1 LYLEADTLTAIDSL
15 GSGVTGARKP
25 SCTADDPPPPD
36 DEGKPLGGSARV
48 LLTLEGSLDSLG
60 LDARASVDRLAWRD
74 WRVPSGVARFAYSP
88 GPRPVFTLDATAD
101 SLAHGGVGFS
111 GAAATVRGTLDS
123 LTWFARSRI
132 GDGAA
137 ILAGG
142 RYAAKDE
149 GRGGLPDSAN
159 ARLVAGDSLAIQL
172 PGDVWLLQQPAE
184 LRVTDSTATVSRL
197 ALQSVYGSGK
207 LSLEGDLPT
216 RGRANAHLQLEA
228 FPLAVLYAL
237 LERDTTGVA
246 GTVTLTAGLT
256 GTRASPISSG
266 SFSLTNGS

>member
-1 LYLEADTLTAIDSL
+1 
-15 GSGVTGARKP
+15 GSGPPQTGTSP
-25 SCTADDPPPPD
+25 HPPPPPD
-36 DEGKPLGGSARV
+36 DAGKPLGGSARV

-60 LDARASVDRLAWRD
+60 LGARAGVVRLAWRD
-74 WRVPSGVARFAYSP
+74 WRVPSGRARFAYSP

-101 SLAHGGVGFS
+101 SLAHGGLGFS
-111 GAAATVRGTLDS
+111 GAAATARGTLDS

-142 RYAAKDE
+142 RYAAKGVE
-149 GRGGLPDSAN
+149 GGGGGGGARDSAH
-159 ARLVAGDSLAIQL
+159 ARLVAVDSLAIQL

-184 LRVTDSTATVSRL
+184 LRVTDSNATVSRL

-228 FPLAVLYAL
+228 FPLTGLYAL

-266 SFSLTNGS
+266 SFSLTN